1 MVQNWEWL
9 AIEKSGPA
17 NLQTLDHRRLVL
29 EERRLVLAIHQG
41 ECQAGRPQK
50 LRNNRQLVS
59 SPADPHVQA
68 PEMKMMDHPCA
79 KKLAISGLKG

>member
-1 MVQNWEWL
+1 MD
-9 AIEKSGPA
+9 AP
-17 NLQTLDHRRLVL
+17 
-29 EERRLVLAIHQG
+29 QG